1 MAWNESGDGN
11 DPNDPKNPKG
21 PRDPWGGRDQGPA
34 DLDKIIR
41 DWQRRLRSAFG
52 GKGGGGGGGGP
63 AGGNT
68 GIAIIIVLALV
79 AWGLTGLYRVD
90 EAERGLVLRFGD
102 YQATTMPGLHWHIP
116 YPVETVEKVNVGAVS
131 RFEQTS
137 QMLTGDENFVLVDLA
152 VQYRRT
158 DPIAFR
164 FNVRNAD
171 ETLDEVSESAI
182 REVVGK
188 STLDE
193 ILLENQAEIADRT
206 QDLIQRTLDLY
217 EAGISVISVNLQKV
231 QFPNQVRDAVQDAVK
246 AREDKE
252 RLRLEAEAYRNDII
266 PRARG
271 QAARMREDALAY
283 RDRLI
288 ANAEGEA
295 ARFELLLTEYQAAPE
310 VTRERL
316 YIESIEDVL
325 QRSNKI
331 LLDAEGSGNL
341 LYLPIDKL
349 MQRQARGT
357 EGDAGSGAESTTNSL
372 PQMREQSDPRNRD
385 DARARRTR

>member
-11 DPNDPKNPKG
+11 DPKDPKG

-52 GKGGGGGGGGP
+52 GKGGGGGGGGGP

-102 YQATTMPGLHWHIP
+102 YQATTLPGLHWHIP

-152 VQYRRT
+152 VQYRRI

-182 REVVGK
+182 REIVGK

-206 QDLIQRTLDLY
+206 QELIQRTLDMY
-217 EAGISVISVNLQKV
+217 EAGISVLSVNLQKV
-231 QFPNQVRDAVQDAVK
+231 QFPNRVRDAVQDAVK
-246 AREDKE
+246 AREDKQ

-295 ARFELLLTEYQAAPE
+295 ARFELLLAEYQAAPE

-349 MQRQARGT
+349 MQRQARGI
-357 EGDAGSGAESTTNSL
+357 EGDGGSGAESTTSSL

>member
-1 MAWNESGDGN
+1 MAWNESGKGD
-11 DPNDPKNPKG
+11 DPK
-21 PRDPWGGRDQGPA
+21 DPWGGRDQGPA

-52 GKGGGGGGGGP
+52 GKGGGGGGGPG
-63 AGGNT
+63 GGNT

-79 AWGLTGLYRVD
+79 AWGLTGLYRID

-206 QDLIQRTLDLY
+206 QELIQRTLDMY

-231 QFPNQVRDAVQDAVK
+231 QFPNRVRDAVQDAVK

-295 ARFELLLTEYQAAPE
+295 ARFELLLAEYQAAPE

-325 QRSNKI
+325 QRSSKI

-357 EGDAGSGAESTTNSL
+357 EGDAGSGAESSTSAR

>member
-11 DPNDPKNPKG
+11 DPKGSKG
-21 PRDPWGGRDQGPA
+21 PNDPWGGRDQGPA

-52 GKGGGGGGGGP
+52 GKGGGGGGGPG
-63 AGGNT
+63 GGNT
-68 GIAIIIVLALV
+68 GIAIIVVLALV

-116 YPVETVEKVNVGAVS
+116 YPVESVEKVNVGAVS

-152 VQYRRT
+152 VQYRRI

-206 QDLIQRTLDLY
+206 QELIQRTLDLY

-295 ARFELLLTEYQAAPE
+295 ARFELLLAEYQAAPE

-325 QRSNKI
+325 QRSSKI

-349 MQRQARGT
+349 MQRQSRGAG
-357 EGDAGSGAESTTNSL
+357 GDGSDAEPTASSL

>member
-11 DPNDPKNPKG
+11 DPKG
-21 PRDPWGGRDQGPA
+21 PRDPKDPWGGRDQGPA

-52 GKGGGGGGGGP
+52 GKGGGGGGGP

-152 VQYRRT
+152 VQYRRI

-217 EAGISVISVNLQKV
+217 EAGITVISVNLQKV

-295 ARFELLLTEYQAAPE
+295 ARFELLLAEYQAAPE

-349 MQRQARGT
+349 LQRQTRGA
-357 EGDAGSGAESTTNSL
+357 EGDGGSAAQSTTSSL

-385 DARARRTR
+385 DARTRRTR

>member
-52 GKGGGGGGGGP
+52 GKGGGGGGGP

-152 VQYRRT
+152 VQYRRI

>member
-1 MAWNESGDGN
+1 MAWNESGKGD
-11 DPNDPKNPKG
+11 DPK
-21 PRDPWGGRDQGPA
+21 DPWGGRDQGPA

-41 DWQRRLRSAFG
+41 DWQRRLRAAFG

-63 AGGNT
+63 GGGNT

-102 YQATTMPGLHWHIP
+102 YQTTTMPGLHWHIP

-152 VQYRRT
+152 VQYRRI

-206 QDLIQRTLDLY
+206 QELIQRTLDLY

-295 ARFELLLTEYQAAPE
+295 ARFELLLAEYQAAPE

-349 MQRQARGT
+349 LQREGRGA
-357 EGDAGSGAESTTNSL
+357 EGDGGSTAQSTTNSL
-372 PQMREQSDPRNRD
+372 SQMREQSDPRTRD
-385 DARARRTR
+385 DPRARRTR

>member
-1 MAWNESGDGN
+1 MAWNESGKGD
-11 DPNDPKNPKG
+11 DPK
-21 PRDPWGGRDQGPA
+21 DPWGGRDQGPA

-41 DWQRRLRSAFG
+41 DWQRRLRAAFG
-52 GKGGGGGGGGP
+52 GKGGGGGGP
-63 AGGNT
+63 AGSNT
-68 GIAIIIVLALV
+68 GIAIIVVLALV

-116 YPVETVEKVNVGAVS
+116 YPVESVEKVNVGAVS

-206 QDLIQRTLDLY
+206 QELIQRTLDMY

-231 QFPNQVRDAVQDAVK
+231 QFPNRVRDAVQDAVK

-252 RLRLEAEAYRNDII
+252 RLRLEAEAYTNDII

-295 ARFELLLTEYQAAPE
+295 ARFELLLAEYQAAPE

-325 QRSNKI
+325 ERSSKI

-349 MQRQARGT
+349 LQRQARGA
-357 EGDAGSGAESTTNSL
+357 EGDSGSEGGSTTNPL
-372 PQMREQSDPRNRD
+372 PQMQEQSDPRNRD

>member
-11 DPNDPKNPKG
+11 DPKG

-34 DLDKIIR
+34 DLDKIMR

-52 GKGGGGGGGGP
+52 GKGGGGGP

-68 GIAIIIVLALV
+68 GIAIIVVLALV

-102 YQATTMPGLHWHIP
+102 YQTTTMPGLHWHIP

-152 VQYRRT
+152 VQYRRI

-182 REVVGK
+182 REIVGK

-206 QDLIQRTLDLY
+206 QELIQRTLDMY

-231 QFPNQVRDAVQDAVK
+231 QFPNRVRDAVQDAVK

-252 RLRLEAEAYRNDII
+252 RLRLEAEAYTNDII

-295 ARFELLLTEYQAAPE
+295 ARFELLLAEYQAAPE

-325 QRSNKI
+325 QRSSKI

-349 MQRQARGT
+349 MQRQARGA
-357 EGDAGSGAESTTNSL
+357 EGDGGSGAEPTTDSL

>member
-11 DPNDPKNPKG
+11 DPKG
-21 PRDPWGGRDQGPA
+21 PRDPKDPWGGRDQGPA

-52 GKGGGGGGGGP
+52 GKGGGGGGGP

-116 YPVETVEKVNVGAVS
+116 YPIETVEKVNVGAVS

-152 VQYRRT
+152 VQYRRI

-217 EAGISVISVNLQKV
+217 EAGITVISVNLQKV

-252 RLRLEAEAYRNDII
+252 RLRLEAEAYTNDII

-295 ARFELLLTEYQAAPE
+295 ARFELLLAEYQAAPE

-325 QRSNKI
+325 QRSSKI

-349 MQRQARGT
+349 MQRQSRGAG
-357 EGDAGSGAESTTNSL
+357 GDGSDAEPTASSL

>member
-1 MAWNESGDGN
+1 MAWNESGKGD
-11 DPNDPKNPKG
+11 DPK
-21 PRDPWGGRDQGPA
+21 DPWGGRDQGPA

-41 DWQRRLRSAFG
+41 DWQRRLRAAFG
-52 GKGGGGGGGGP
+52 GKGGGGGGP
-63 AGGNT
+63 AGSNT
-68 GIAIIIVLALV
+68 GIAIIVVLALV

-116 YPVETVEKVNVGAVS
+116 YPVESVEKVNVGAVS

-206 QDLIQRTLDLY
+206 QELIQRTLDMY

-231 QFPNQVRDAVQDAVK
+231 QFPNRVRDAVQDAVK

-252 RLRLEAEAYRNDII
+252 RLRLEAEAYTNDII

-295 ARFELLLTEYQAAPE
+295 ARFELLLAEYQAAPE

-325 QRSNKI
+325 QRSSKI

-349 MQRQARGT
+349 LQRQGRGA
-357 EGDAGSGAESTTNSL
+357 EGDSGSEGGSSTNPL
-372 PQMREQSDPRNRD
+372 PQMQEQSDPRNRD

>member
-1 MAWNESGDGN
+1 MAWNESGKGD
-11 DPNDPKNPKG
+11 DPK
-21 PRDPWGGRDQGPA
+21 DPWGRDQGPN

-41 DWQRRLRSAFG
+41 DWQRRLRAAFG
-52 GKGGGGGGGGP
+52 GKGGGGGGT
-63 AGGNT
+63 AGSNT
-68 GIAIIIVLALV
+68 GIALIVVLALV

-152 VQYRRT
+152 VQYRRI

-206 QDLIQRTLDLY
+206 QELIQRTLDLY

-295 ARFELLLTEYQAAPE
+295 ARFELLLAEYQAAPE

-349 MQRQARGT
+349 LQRQARGA
-357 EGDAGSGAESTTNSL
+357 EGDGGSTAQSTTNSL
-372 PQMREQSDPRNRD
+372 SQMREQSDPRNRD
-385 DARARRTR
+385 DPRARRTR

>member
-1 MAWNESGDGN
+1 MAWNESGKGD
-11 DPNDPKNPKG
+11 DPK
-21 PRDPWGGRDQGPA
+21 DPWGGRDQGPA

-52 GKGGGGGGGGP
+52 GKGGGGGGGPG
-63 AGGNT
+63 GGNT

-152 VQYRRT
+152 VQYRRI

-206 QDLIQRTLDLY
+206 QELIQRTLDLY

-295 ARFELLLTEYQAAPE
+295 ARFELLLAEYQAAPE

-349 MQRQARGT
+349 LQREGRGA
-357 EGDAGSGAESTTNSL
+357 EGDGGSTAQSTTNSL
-372 PQMREQSDPRNRD
+372 SQMREQSDPRTRD
-385 DARARRTR
+385 DPRARRTR

>member
-11 DPNDPKNPKG
+11 DPKG
-21 PRDPWGGRDQGPA
+21 PRDPKDPWGGRDQGPA

-52 GKGGGGGGGGP
+52 GKGGGGGGGP

-116 YPVETVEKVNVGAVS
+116 YPIETVEKVNVGAVS

-152 VQYRRT
+152 VQYRRI

-206 QDLIQRTLDLY
+206 QELIQRTLDLY

-295 ARFELLLTEYQAAPE
+295 DRFELLLAEYQAAPE

-349 MQRQARGT
+349 MQRQARGAG
-357 EGDAGSGAESTTNSL
+357 GDGSDAEPTASSL

>member
-11 DPNDPKNPKG
+11 DPKG

-41 DWQRRLRSAFG
+41 DWQRRLKSAFG
-52 GKGGGGGGGGP
+52 GRGGGGSGGS

-68 GIAIIIVLALV
+68 GIAIIVALALV
-79 AWGLTGLYRVD
+79 AWGLTGLYRID

-116 YPVETVEKVNVGAVS
+116 YPVESVEKVNVGAVS

-152 VQYRRT
+152 VQYRRI

-182 REVVGK
+182 REIVGK

-206 QDLIQRTLDLY
+206 QELIQRTLDLY

-295 ARFELLLTEYQAAPE
+295 ARFELLLAEYQAAPE

-325 QRSNKI
+325 QRSSKI

-349 MQRQARGT
+349 LQRQAGAAG
-357 EGDAGSGAESTTNSL
+357 GDDSETGPTASSL
-372 PQMREQSDPRNRD
+372 PKMREQSDPINRD

>member
-11 DPNDPKNPKG
+11 DPKDPKDPKG

-52 GKGGGGGGGGP
+52 GKGGGGGGGP

-152 VQYRRT
+152 VQYRRI